1 MDDAYSTSIKPVT
14 TRGIVDYSPEATEGI
29 YDFVEDNDDQDR
41 HPDQARRFHGGL
53 IRPLGTSVRGFLET
67 PVGVADPAVFP
78 GYDENGDLISDFNQ
92 NSNGDQ
98 DNYFPDYEEPFLRHN
113 SDRPEFLFGIDLD
126 NNGVAERFENDD
138 LPDYPYKKG
147 HWGYNAHGT
156 LRVNPDLEL
165 TAGYLRQDLRSAD
178 RSSRTPYGL
187 VEMVRDDPMWGRLQL
202 FDMVKLARD
211 TIPDPVNL
219 WMMPSL
225 DYGAA
230 GQSVGVSIPRRDP
243 LAAEDTWINSFAA
256 DWSYASPRGWSM
268 RHRVKWDWWRQRN
281 SEPTF
286 AVDEEGAALLDEE
299 GEPVVLFDPLGPE
312 ARNGRETSGF
322 TGFINKADLAFQVGR
337 LSLSP
342 RIKSEWRNEVP
353 FSRDER
359 RRRSWDGIA
368 SLLVRMPFMA
378 RTHLEFGI
386 EGRHFAEL
394 RTDEEELSPSSLT
407 GDFRGIV
414 YAVQLANRRPW
425 KSYAVTTQVGLRFDR
440 RSLEVVEGDRE
451 QRTAGLAF
459 VTVYA
464 GL

>member
-1 MDDAYSTSIKPVT
+1 M
-14 TRGIVDYSPEATEGI
+14 
-29 YDFVEDNDDQDR
+29 
-41 HPDQARRFHGGL
+41 
-53 IRPLGTSVRGFLET
+53 
-67 PVGVADPAVFP
+67 
-78 GYDENGDLISDFNQ
+78 
-92 NSNGDQ
+92 
-98 DNYFPDYEEPFLRHN
+98 
-113 SDRPEFLFGIDLD
+113 
-126 NNGVAERFENDD
+126 AERFENDD

-165 TAGYLRQDLRSAD
+165 TAGYLRQDLRNAD
-178 RSSRTPYGL
+178 RSNRTPYGL
-187 VEMVRDDPMWGRLQL
+187 VELVRDDPRWGRLQL

-211 TIPDPVNL
+211 TIFDPVNL

-230 GQSVGVSIPRRDP
+230 GQSVGVSIPRPDP

-256 DWSYASPRGWSM
+256 DWSYASPRGWST

-281 SEPTF
+281 AEPTF
-286 AVDEEGAALLDEE
+286 AVDEE

-322 TGFINKADLAFQVGR
+322 TGFINKADLLFHVGR
-337 LSLSP
+337 LSWSP
-342 RIKSEWRNEVP
+342 RVKSEWRNDVP
-353 FSRDER
+353 FSRDDE

-378 RTHLEFGI
+378 HTHLEFGI
-386 EGRHFAEL
+386 EGRQFAEL
-394 RTDEEELSPSSLT
+394 RADEEELPPSTLT
-407 GDFRGIV
+407 GDFRGTV
-414 YAVQLANRRPW
+414 YAVQLTNRRPW

-440 RSLEVVEGDRE
+440 RSLEVVEADPA